1 MKFKDGERFFCR
13 CDQDE
18 DCLDGSDEENCPT
31 PKLTCEL
38 PNWSCDNGTLCLDIE
53 QVCDQ
58 VHDCEDKSDEGFLC
72 SQNRCN
78 SFENECSHFCHNS
91 PLGKDLFRNGQNTST
106 NLIFLK
112 LQLRGLGAYG
122 LHNFPSAVFY

>member
-1 MKFKDGERFFCR
+1 MNFNKIPFLFR

-31 PKLTCEL
+31 PKLICEL

-91 PLGKDLFRNGQNTST
+91 PLGKNLFRIGRNTSP
-106 NLIFLK
+106 
-112 LQLRGLGAYG
+112 
-122 LHNFPSAVFY
+122 NFVF

>member
-1 MKFKDGERFFCR
+1 MIKFTRKFKARALFFR

-91 PLGKDLFRNGQNTST
+91 PLGKDLFKNGRNSSPYFI
-106 NLIFLK
+106 L
-112 LQLRGLGAYG
+112 
-122 LHNFPSAVFY
+122 